1 MPIMDTVKGLLG
13 GSSNLPATIP
23 AKPGVLSQFMKGN
36 ASPFF
41 FNWRPALRDSRDDA
55 REAYFIA
62 AARAIDAIQNS
73 GWLTGA
79 INQAIGATVGDG
91 LRLASKPDA
100 KALGMT
106 QDEAD
111 AWSQDV
117 ERRHK
122 LWANSPIECD
132 VRATMS
138 MADMEG
144 AALKSYFSHGE
155 TVGLL
160 PMVSRP
166 GASTRTK
173 VKLLPAH
180 KLMQD
185 SNGFRQ
191 YQGITTDGWG
201 MPISYRFS
209 LRMREMYEEIV
220 DVRARDGAGRAQVL
234 HVFDGEIEQM
244 RGVTPLAP
252 ALRVCRQYDQLSDA
266 TLTAS
271 LIQAIFAA
279 TIESDAPTDTVLQA
293 LQDDDEQGVGAGNMQ
308 NLLDAKGGWYDGTKI
323 DLGRGGKIAHLF
335 PGEKLMFN
343 GSKTPNS
350 TYEAFAKFLMR
361 EIARCLGLSFET
373 LTGDYSAAT
382 YSSVRM
388 STSELWPLTVRRRA
402 KIPARLRQLVYEA
415 WLEEQIELGN
425 IPFPGGLHGFI
436 QNRGAACNAEW
447 KGPPKPQADDL
458 KTAKAHQTYKSM
470 GVITDEQICNDLGT
484 DVEDVYRQRAH
495 EKTLREKYDL
505 PEGDTMTAE
514 VDDAT
519 VASLTRDDN
528 IGGGNGGGSGGG
540 NDGG

>member
-1 MPIMDTVKGLLG
+1 MPIMDTIKGIVG
-13 GSSNLPATIP
+13 LPTTKP
-23 AKPGVLSQFMKGN
+23 AVQSQYMKGN

-55 REAYFIA
+55 REAYMIA

-79 INQAIGATVGDG
+79 VNQAIGATVGDG

-100 KALGMT
+100 AALGIT

-122 LWANSPIECD
+122 LWANCPIECD
-132 VRATMS
+132 ARATMTL
-138 MADMEG
+138 ADMEG

-155 TVGLL
+155 AVGLL

-201 MPISYRFS
+201 MPVSYRFS

-220 DVRARDGAGRAQVL
+220 DIRARDGAGRPQVI
-234 HVFDGEIEQM
+234 HIFDGEIEQM

-266 TLTAS
+266 TLTAA
-271 LIQAIFAA
+271 LIQSIFAA
-279 TIESDAPTDTVLQA
+279 TIESDAPTDTILQA
-293 LQDDDEQGVGAGNMQ
+293 LQDDDEQGVGSGNMG
-308 NLLDAKGGWYDGTKI
+308 NLLDAKAGWYDGTKI
-323 DLGRGGKIAHLF
+323 DLGRAGKIAHLF

-343 GSKTPNS
+343 GAKTPNS

-373 LTGDYSAAT
+373 LTGDYTAAT

-402 KIPARLRQLVYEA
+402 KIPARLRQHVFEA

-425 IPFPGGLHGFI
+425 IRFPGGIAGFFDPVK
-436 QNRGAACNAEW
+436 RRAACNAEW

-458 KTAKAHQTYKSM
+458 KTAKAHQTYKTM
-470 GVITDEQICNDLGT
+470 GVVTDEMICNDLGV

-495 EKTLREKYDL
+495 EMTLREKYDL

-519 VASLTRDDN
+519 VNSLLSGD
-528 IGGGNGGGSGGG
+528 NGGGSDQGGENG
-540 NDGG
+540 NG

>member
-1 MPIMDTVKGLLG
+1 MPVLDTIKSFVGIGGGAGPPAVKPTVG
-13 GSSNLPATIP
+13 A
-23 AKPGVLSQFMKGN
+23 QYMKGGT
-36 ASPFF
+36 SPFF

-55 REAYFIA
+55 REAYMIA

-79 INQAIGATVGDG
+79 VNQAIGATVGDG

-100 KALGMT
+100 KAIGMT
-106 QDEAD
+106 QSQAD
-111 AWSQDV
+111 DWSKDV
-117 ERRHK
+117 EAKHK

-132 VRATMS
+132 ARATMTV
-138 MADMEG
+138 ADMEG
-144 AALKSYFSHGE
+144 AVLKSYFSHGE

-160 PMVSRP
+160 PLVNRP
-166 GASTRTK
+166 GATTRTK

-201 MPISYRFS
+201 MPVSYRFS

-220 DVRARDGAGRAQVL
+220 DVRARDRLGRQQVI

-279 TIESDAPTDTVLQA
+279 TIESEAPTDAVLQA
-293 LQDDDEQGVGAGNMQ
+293 LQDEDEQGVGGGNMDA
-308 NLLDAKGGWYDGTKI
+308 LLAAKGGWYDGTKI
-323 DLGRGGKIAHLF
+323 DLGRAGKIAHLF
-335 PGEKLMFN
+335 PGEKLIFN

-373 LTGDYSAAT
+373 LTGDYTAAT

-402 KIPARLRQLVYEA
+402 KIPARFRQLVFEA
-415 WLEEQIELGN
+415 WLEEQIETGI

-436 QNRGAACNAEW
+436 ANRAAACNAEW

-458 KTAKAHQTYKSM
+458 KTAKAHQTYRSM

-495 EKTLREKYDL
+495 EKTLREKYEL
-505 PEGDTMTAE
+505 PEGDPATAP

-519 VASLTRDDN
+519 VAKLTADDSK
-528 IGGGNGGGSGGG
+528 GGGEGGDNGNG
-540 NDGG
+540 